1 MAGAGPQIANVF
13 GNFLKGYSR
22 SRAMAQDRD
31 NQAKQERV
39 ARAQD
44 VFKMAFAPGLQD
56 EERDRLYQAGQD
68 LLAVAEQPT
77 PKSQKKQNPVMSI
90 LSALNPFAKRERPE
104 HPFEAAYQNVMGG
117 QSSAPKGG
125 SQTGG
130 IFPVDIAGELGGEA
144 RHTKQA
150 SNVPGPTLGSAQGAV
165 NPLAAGMFRGGPS
178 ATPDLG
184 TAGATQPTMAP
195 AGQTP
200 NKPYRSRFFA
210 PDEKRQAAE
219 AQQQAMAKAREGLK
233 MLSQYVQQKGIKTK
247 EDLFADTNLREVIG
261 EINLLAKNADFTMW
275 DEPEEIVAA
284 LGLPAARSAKD
295 AFDEDYY
302 GLQQKILTGKATPE
316 QEKQFEKM
324 RVLKNPPTQG
334 KPDPDVE
341 LWGEIQKKY
350 TTTGPDGQPV
360 VNKTAAWREFN
371 QEKQKFQNQASP
383 YFTQVEGGPQGEP
396 FIYRMN
402 TRTGQLEVAKDP
414 VTGQP
419 LRKPS
424 RVSYEQ
430 LLGRSVPDPVNPQAR
445 MENKQALSWSKIK
458 WYADRG
464 EMTPSEVEGLKG
476 GLEKDEQPL
485 AEAWIQSRKQK
496 ETALPAPPSAGN
508 VNSRFGLG
516 LPQNTPGA
524 AATTANPLATFK
536 KDYNLE

>member
-1 MAGAGPQIANVF
+1 MAGPQIANAF
-13 GNFLKGYSR
+13 GGFLRGYTR
-22 SRAMAQDRD
+22 SRAMAQEHENR
-31 NQAKQERV
+31 QKQERV
-39 ARAQD
+39 SRAQD
-44 VFKMAFAPGLQD
+44 VFKMAFAPGLKD

-117 QSSAPKGG
+117 QSSASKGQG
-125 SQTGG
+125 QPTGT
-130 IFPVDIAGELGGEA
+130 FPIDIAGELGGGGEPRSLDQPA
-144 RHTKQA
+144 LTQA
-150 SNVPGPTLGSAQGAV
+150 SGTV
-165 NPLAAGMFRGGPS
+165 NPLAAGMFGAGPTQPS
-178 ATPDLG
+178 QG
-184 TAGATQPTMAP
+184 TAAQNQPY
-195 AGQTP
+195 QS
-200 NKPYRSRFFA
+200 KFFA
-210 PDEKRQAAE
+210 PDQKKQAAE
-219 AQQQAMAKAREGLK
+219 AQQQAMTKAREGLK
-233 MLSQYVQQKGIKTK
+233 MLSQYVQQRGIKTK

-275 DEPEEIVAA
+275 DEPDEIVAA

-295 AFDEDYY
+295 AFDEGYY

-316 QEKQFEKM
+316 EEKQFGKM
-324 RVLKNPPTQG
+324 RDLKNPPTQG

-371 QEKQKFQNQASP
+371 EEKQKFQNQASP
-383 YFTQVEGGPQGEP
+383 YYTFIEGGPQGQP
-396 FIYRMN
+396 YIYRTN
-402 TRTGQLEVAKDP
+402 TRTGKMEVAKDP
-414 VTGQP
+414 DTNQP

-424 RVSYEQ
+424 RVGYEQ
-430 LLGRSVPDPVNPQAR
+430 LLGRSVPDPVNSQATV
-445 MENKQALSWSKIK
+445 ENKQALSWQKIK

-464 EMTPSEVEGLKG
+464 EISPKEVENLKG

-485 AEAWIQSRKQK
+485 AEAWILSNKQLG
-496 ETALPAPPSAGN
+496 LPAPPSAGN

-516 LPQNTPGA
+516 VPQNTPGA
-524 AATTANPLATFK
+524 GAAAANPLATFK